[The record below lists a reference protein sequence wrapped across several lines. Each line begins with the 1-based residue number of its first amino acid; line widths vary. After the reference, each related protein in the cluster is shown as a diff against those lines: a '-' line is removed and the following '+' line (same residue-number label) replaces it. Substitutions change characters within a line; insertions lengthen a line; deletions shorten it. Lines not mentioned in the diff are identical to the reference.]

1 VKLCADADSLT
12 ITGTDLDTALS
23 VRIDAV
29 VKAPGVITLPAKKLF
44 SYSQLLPDGD
54 VGFKVGEN
62 SWATI
67 TAGRSRTRIAGMS
80 ADSFPELPTV
90 PDPALTVPSGVLM
103 TLVNRV
109 KLAIS
114 TIESRFTLNGALFE
128 HGDGKLRLVG
138 TDGHRLAFA
147 TADLPSQQ
155 ATRFLMPL
163 TVIRNLSKL
172 SAAESVAISQDDNH
186 LFLRAG
192 SAILTARKLTGNF
205 PDYARV
211 LPKESKIIVTVKR
224 LELAGALSR
233 VAQFADERSRAIRL
247 SLSGAELGVSATALE
262 SGESTESVP
271 CDYAGDTLE
280 MGFNADYLSEFLGV
294 IDSADV
300 TIHLTDAKSAG
311 EFRPAGAAD
320 YRMVVMPMRI

>member
-1 VKLCADADSLT
+1 MQFSVTKSAICQALSLVSGVVEKRTSIPILSNVRLHAEEGSLT

-23 VRIDAV
+23 VRIDATV
-29 VKAPGVITLPAKKLF
+29 AVPGVTTLPAKKLF
-44 SYSQLLPDGD
+44 DYSRLLPDGD
-54 VGFKVGEN
+54 VVFKVGES

-80 ADSFPELPTV
+80 AESFPEMPAV
-90 PDPALTVPSGVLM
+90 PDPVLSVPSGVLM

-109 KLAIS
+109 KLAIT

-128 HGDGKLRLVG
+128 HNEGKLHLVG

-147 TADLPSQQ
+147 VADLPSEQ
-155 ATRFLMPL
+155 ATKFLLPM
-163 TVIRNLSKL
+163 TIIRNLSKL
-172 SAAESVAISQDDNH
+172 SGAETFAISQDDNH

-192 SAILTARKLTGNF
+192 AAILTARKLTGNF

-211 LPKESKIIVTVKR
+211 LPKESKIIVTAKR

-247 SLSGAELGVSATALE
+247 SLSDGEVGVFATTKE

-271 CDYAGDTLE
+271 CDYAGEAL
-280 MGFNADYLSEFLGV
+280 
-294 IDSADV
+294 
-300 TIHLTDAKSAG
+300 
-311 EFRPAGAAD
+311 
-320 YRMVVMPMRI
+320 